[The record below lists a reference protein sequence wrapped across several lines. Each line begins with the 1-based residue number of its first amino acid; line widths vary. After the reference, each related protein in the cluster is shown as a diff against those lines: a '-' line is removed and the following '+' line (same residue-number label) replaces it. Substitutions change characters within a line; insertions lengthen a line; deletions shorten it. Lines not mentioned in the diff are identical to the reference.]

1 MFHEQESIGHLIGIA
16 RRRIKLA
23 VLRRVRS
30 LRLSPLQ
37 FWVLIALHE
46 HSGSPAGELA
56 QRQRID
62 APTASRVVAA
72 LKRRGLVR
80 LATDAADRRR
90 SRIDLSPQ
98 GQAMM
103 PRLKPIAAAVRE
115 AVREGM
121 TAAEQEALRNSLR
134 KLIGNLERYEQAAP
148 PSGARVYGKLP
159 AARSRAA
166 VAHQRASQRARV
178 S

>member
-1 MFHEQESIGHLIGIA
+1 MSQEQESIGHLLGTA

-23 VLRRVRS
+23 VLSRVRRF
-30 LRLSPLQ
+30 RLTPLQ

-46 HSGSPAGELA
+46 HSGAPLGELA
-56 QRQRID
+56 QRERID
-62 APTASRVVAA
+62 APTASRVVTA

-90 SRIDLSPQ
+90 TRIDLSPQ
-98 GQAMM
+98 GQAMVT
-103 PRLKPIAAAVRE
+103 RLRPIAAAVRG

-121 TAAEQEALRNSLR
+121 TAAEEEALRASLR
-134 KLIGNLERYEQAAP
+134 KVIGNLARYEEAATAGGR
-148 PSGARVYGKLP
+148 SAIGKLP
-159 AARSRAA
+159 AMRSR
-166 VAHQRASQRARV
+166 VRMAHPRAGV